1 MTTVTLRQQ
10 AGYRFSN
17 RFADAM
23 PELASDLPP
32 PLGQGAGPSP
42 EHLLAAAVGN
52 CLSSSLVFSL
62 SKFKQDPSPLTTQV
76 STVEGRNERNRL
88 RVQRIDVRI
97 TLGKRAG
104 DIEHL
109 DRALATFEDFCTV
122 TASIRQAI
130 PVTLEVYD
138 ASGARLHAN
147 PGPG

>member
-1 MTTVTLRQQ
+1 MTSVTLRQQ

-17 RFADAM
+17 RFADGM
-23 PELASDLPP
+23 PEWASDLPP

-52 CLSSSLVFSL
+52 CLSSSLAFSL
-62 SKFKQDPSPLTTQV
+62 SRFKQDASPLTAEV
-76 STVEGRNERNRL
+76 SAVEGRNERNRL

-97 TLGKRAG
+97 TLGKPAG
-104 DIEHL
+104 EIEHL

-130 PVTLEVYD
+130 PVNLEVYD
-138 ASGARLHAN
+138 SSGAKVH
-147 PGPG
+147 GPR